1 MPLTVPRLSSGSQ
14 VIWQLVCSL
23 QAVVTGYFQRSSWC
37 VFLVVGVV
45 VVDFI
50 AEDKCVPAHLVSPN
64 FSSSSLDSQQP
75 QPSTVKEHHDHFF
88 LLLFSFPSL
97 NKWLCVPHQL
107 HSEWCWTVGLCSG
120 MVLSLLKSLQCQFQN
135 VILVLLKIPG
145 HESQIVLTRKSN
157 TSQHWSSGLLVITE
171 YSIFHFQFCPKWLF
185 DQKQMW
191 LSHDIA
197 TPLSFWYIE
206 TEVQCLHMRYCLIM
220 YYKKS
225 QNQTQ
230 NYPNKGSI
238 LPEFCSYL
246 LYQETMI
253 CKEKPI
259 QIRKWTD
266 SSLCFIYQSNLSGG
280 C

>member
-23 QAVVTGYFQRSSWC
+23 QAVVTGYFQRYSWC

-145 HESQIVLTRKSN
+145 HASQIVLTRKSN
-157 TSQHWSSGLLVITE
+157 TSQHWSLLSTV
-171 YSIFHFQFCPKWLF
+171 SFIFSSAQNGYL
-185 DQKQMW
+185 
-191 LSHDIA
+191 
-197 TPLSFWYIE
+197 T
-206 TEVQCLHMRYCLIM
+206 
-220 YYKKS
+220 KS
-225 QNQTQ
+225 RC
-230 NYPNKGSI
+230 GSAMI
-238 LPEFCSYL
+238 LPHPC
-246 LYQETMI
+246 
-253 CKEKPI
+253 
-259 QIRKWTD
+259 
-266 SSLCFIYQSNLSGG
+266 LSGTLKLRFSA
-280 C
+280 CI